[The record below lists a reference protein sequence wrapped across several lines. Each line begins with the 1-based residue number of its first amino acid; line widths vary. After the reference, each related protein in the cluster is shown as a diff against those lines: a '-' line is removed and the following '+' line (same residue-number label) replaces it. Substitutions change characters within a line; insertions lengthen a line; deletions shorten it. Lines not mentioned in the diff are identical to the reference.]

1 MSQRRWIRK
10 RETWLVL
17 ITVAALGW
25 TGNGR
30 NTADAR
36 EPSITSERWA
46 AAGRLGV
53 GAARVGVSQPLPAKA
68 EPAASQDD
76 GVVDDEL
83 RAKALRYHQALQR
96 RPAPGFLFDRFY
108 DAWLEFSTLADLEQ
122 FLSQQAANSQATAD
136 QVLLAFF
143 YAKQS
148 DDVKALAQF
157 QLALADNPASA
168 ATWYEKA
175 AVAARTLD
183 FDSALQDLARAAEL
197 NRAATSPDK
206 ELGLSIAKQ
215 QASLLVR
222 GGQIAAAMEAWEQLI
237 AANPNDEL
245 LLEDIVEQQMAEGL
259 LEQALATT
267 ERLLDLT
274 KDPYQV
280 VMRRMRQGD
289 ILQRAGKQ
297 PDALAVYGQTLP
309 RVGRETWLERE
320 LIAQIA
326 ELFRRD
332 DNLVGLK
339 EYLEKLLAE
348 EPDRLAL
355 HKAVARVSSQLGQA
369 DTAIATLR
377 KIVDL
382 TPGDRDNREN
392 LIAALAQAQRTED
405 AVAQQQALITQ
416 FPADAELSIK
426 LAELQ
431 QKRGDNDAARAAL
444 REYLTKANFSEAA
457 YLRAARTLDGFGL
470 PEDTRQLYQEALSR
484 YPAAAVVREAFG
496 GWLYQADDKAAALT
510 LWQQMAEGA
519 DKQELLRVARMLGQR
534 GEHAEVVRLLGARLG
549 EFDTDT
555 VYLGQLIDASLAL
568 KQDQE
573 TLPWLR
579 RRTAVS
585 ASAAD
590 LENTMTQAVIVFRR
604 LSMPPNMLETWRADA
619 GLAEGAVT
627 APLTSAAVSAACV
640 LAELLESQGES
651 AAADQVLAETETRM
665 AAMPELPQAT
675 ELLATQRIRL
685 WTARQDLTQA
695 ADAALRLVQAPGGR
709 QSVHLRR
716 LVELYMRDEQPEQAL
731 AWVEQWKQASP
742 GSVLPWIN
750 ESQLLARL
758 NRSEDSLRVLRQ
770 ASRRFPQDSDLAAM
784 LAEKYAAAGQGREA
798 ERLYWRQFQQTE
810 DSAEQLRWVEQL
822 ARLKVELGET
832 DELVQVFRERQKSN
846 PESVE
851 PLLALALIYR
861 QADNYEERRAV
872 LMEASRKQPDNL
884 ALLLETARLEETSGD
899 WQEALTT
906 LERALPLDPSG
917 QVAQRMAKI
926 CFDYGD
932 ATRGLQILAE
942 MFNQPTVGPRDVE
955 SLVDAMI
962 KADEWEGAKKLL
974 LPQLTRWPDDW
985 RLLYLQGVID
995 LRLGNVDAAR
1005 ETFLGL
1011 LTVDTP
1017 LPSIK
1022 SIGSSYSGPLPHLQ
1036 RLPATVRLQGN
1047 LQYRADEPLAH
1058 EVREGY
1064 RGYYYAQSGNYVML
1078 PEDPQVCQHYAFWQ
1092 LIFLNR
1098 SHPHSAEDRLAILR
1112 KMGEA
1117 GMPDADLLYDLFLE
1131 LNPESPYGGNLFNDA
1146 IFEKYS
1152 ERVSVWQMYLLQSLD
1167 DDSSDVER
1175 LTTAFERFAQVD
1187 STLGLLAA
1195 LQIVLSNPEEIPA
1208 SVQSQ
1213 LPQLLDNLDT
1223 AGDASY
1229 MAFMGVAQLLRGGAM
1244 GEAMTELTQVDGVGE
1259 KLNQLLLQWYL
1270 SNDTATEPWERTML
1284 QNALLKSMA
1293 RSQSVDQIRQL
1304 LESELAAATM
1314 GTATVQGSSSPYTH
1328 FGGGNPYGPSDELF
1342 ELLEFPPTSLPG
1354 VPWILTKLPAMMSNL
1369 EPWQYDESTGELDE
1383 ETAALL
1389 GQVAQQTEQPLL
1401 KAMLE
1406 VFLGRDLELQGEDP
1420 TTAYTTLQA
1429 TLEQWLEAEPNRV
1442 EALLLSAGLATHQ
1455 QRWSDA
1461 ATWLERTARQPLPAD
1476 QRRRLDS
1483 AAVALALKGQV
1494 VALDEPEQASL
1505 VAVARSAALRLRR
1518 HALNGDQ
1525 RLELLQALEVLDL
1538 TEEAGQMQSRLA
1550 QSSGGA
1556 AGLGRVARSGRTTSP
1571 DRIFELLQNDK
1582 KDAAYRLLSQ
1592 DLQAL
1597 ARTRLAG
1604 KFALVDDDDYELRQ
1618 FQRMVNQ
1625 LQVSSELLQHVM
1637 TEMSDRVDMLGFV
1650 QELFGDRE
1658 QAVEYYRQFVEAN
1671 PGRDAVQLRGLLLQL
1686 SSPNFELAEG
1696 LAMLDTLDSKSLPT
1710 FGLQILSKLPT
1721 LPLTFEQRLQVV
1733 EYLLNRAEP
1742 EAEQDPNSVAWLTA
1756 AWPVLT
1762 AATSLDPEVSEE
1774 SEPFGGRDQNRQS
1787 SSTQDLGAAME
1798 SMAARLSPLYVPTS
1812 DVELNEDELG
1822 NEKLRAVYQRIQQA
1836 KITRTAMQERVCQL
1850 LLTAPQTASEAF
1862 SHWLAVREAQR
1873 QVDSAAAVEQATSVL
1888 RLVATASASGR
1899 GSSNA
1904 GVSAQ
1909 QRAMRQMMQQMQR
1922 GGMPSPYG
1930 QNEESTWRTV
1940 PLRTPAQFLT
1950 RQLGESPSAEN
1961 AALIAELSEGLRAQ
1975 RKVELANELQRRY
1988 ELQAATAED
1997 FGGVVSRLMSEG
2009 KQRRNNTAENP
2020 NQLIMEVYTER
2031 ELKVDL
2037 LPSLLTQI
2045 RADRE
2050 ENQWNRLTSNQE
2062 LLAGYLTRHVEIQ
2075 GASAIAPSIRELS
2088 LAWLGDEATQTRLIE
2103 RFGGKE
2109 NLPAGRGEAA
2119 PYATYVTFLTSLA
2132 NGSPRLAFAGLTEL
2146 ERLQATQ
2153 QVSLEY
2159 VGYAVSQAI
2168 GEERDAAVILAIFD
2182 SSPFFNGLETFQP
2195 YPLSNG
2201 NGESVYGTLLN
2212 RLRYSEFRTR
2222 RSVVRKLKE
2231 REPTFGLRVFLESF
2245 EKTGR
2250 WEKLSVKEVH
2260 EALKPEL
2267 EQLAALTDERLKVV
2281 VDFIKEVTE
2290 GSDNSTNQGDPEVLA
2305 VLSRGVEIL
2314 SPLQRLMDAKSIA
2327 NLGIQPYPYAIQEY
2341 ASGVLLPLL
2350 KEHPDDFLAGM
2361 KHLLKL
2367 AAPVYRR
2374 QGDNVSEL
2382 VSRLLTGAVSLDPPR
2397 GLAVS
2402 LRYASE
2408 TNSEG
2413 FDLFEFLEDSL
2424 VRDLSRALQVALI
2437 AVHSE
2442 RNSDQLQ
2449 VFSQDL
2455 SQALEDADVSVLHFP
2470 FTRLLDSLSLSAD
2483 NRTAIAKWAQQAQQ
2497 DDKLAAIAQQWW
2509 LATQLANLAVV
2520 DSSTPNVDQASV
2532 RQILLEQV
2540 RDPNR
2545 AVPFRF
2551 VSALSLLSWKLLG
2564 DQPDDFALCLDVI
2577 SENLSR
2583 SKQVTTAP
2591 QWLMT
2596 VLTRLEAIPDDAE
2609 LQAVGGK
2616 FMTLWERYAG
2626 QATRGYFGRPAL
2638 LPSIR
2643 LYHRLQKPSGVQA
2656 VVRGLG
2662 ELEPGPDVIGEL
2674 TRLGYANL
2682 AWSQLNRRWSRIET
2696 PELDLAAAPRPIAD
2710 ANEASRMVWFD
2721 ATLEAKLPDLL
2732 ALANHPGTKY
2742 LTELYLSQLL
2752 DPPATQSQPSVARRQ
2767 RLERLAASFGEQTFA
2782 NTDEQK
2788 LAVAML
2794 VQLESPP
2801 DAVLT
2806 GLRTLVDKLSPTDIW
2821 SRRLEE
2827 VSSRRNRDLLTQ
2839 QIVVE
2844 LRAGQRESLAK
2855 LLAQVDAMPADDWET
2870 RQALSQLLERLSA
2883 NLMRGLAGLD
2893 AETLVAVA
2901 PDLLKLEA
2909 KDEFNRSSRLRIL
2922 LQIWFHVQGRSPE
2935 FTGLLAAVDG
2945 GSGAAARFLG
2955 GARTSSTGPNIDEVW
2970 PLVKRMKAD
2979 AGETPL
2985 EERVKLVKGI
2995 WELTKTGATVGSGH
3009 FREGVKE
3016 SCDSCRV
3023 ARMGLDAIEDAGLLS
3038 NEELITI
3045 GPELARIDAVGG
3057 EIWRQIGQRQ
3067 MAAEQWEAAASS
3079 LKRAVSATGRT
3090 MAQARA
3096 NRQLEYAWAL
3106 HQAGDNE
3113 EAKKLV
3119 PKVTAELLMGDNPQ
3133 RLEQLKKLIE

>member
-17 ITVAALGW
+17 ITVITVAALGW
-25 TGNGR
+25 MGHEN
-30 NTADAR
+30 NKASAR
-36 EPSITSERWA
+36 ETGFTSERWA
-46 AAGRLGV
+46 AAG
-53 GAARVGVSQPLPAKA
+53 
-68 EPAASQDD
+68 QDD

-108 DAWLEFSTLADLEQ
+108 DSWLEFATLADLEQ
-122 FLSQQAANSQATAD
+122 FLSQQVAASQATAD

-143 YAKQS
+143 YAKQG

-157 QLALADNPASA
+157 QSALANNPASA
-168 ATWYEKA
+168 ATWFEKA

-222 GGQIAAAMEAWEQLI
+222 GGQVAAAMEAWEQLI

-267 ERLLDLT
+267 ERLLELT

-297 PDALAVYGQTLP
+297 PEALEVYGTTLP

-339 EYLEKLLAE
+339 DYLEKLLAE

-355 HKAVARVSSQLGQA
+355 HKAMARVSSQLGQA
-369 DTAIATLR
+369 DAAIATLR

-392 LIAALAQAQRTED
+392 LIAALALAQRNED

-444 REYLTKANFSEAA
+444 REYLTKASFSEAA
-457 YLRAARTLDGFGL
+457 YLRAARTLDGFGW
-470 PEDTRQLYQEALSR
+470 PEDTRQWYQEALSR

-496 GWLYQADDKAAALT
+496 GWLYQADDKAAALA

-534 GEHAEVVRLLGARLG
+534 GEYAEVVPLLSARLS

-585 ASAAD
+585 SSAAD

-604 LSMPPNMLETWRADA
+604 LSMPPNMLEMWRADA
-619 GLAEGAVT
+619 GLAEGAV
-627 APLTSAAVSAACV
+627 AASLTSAAVSAACV
-640 LAELLESQGES
+640 LAELLETLGES

-665 AAMPELPQAT
+665 AATSELPQAA
-675 ELLATQRIRL
+675 ERLATQRIRL
-685 WTARQDLTQA
+685 WTARQDWTQA
-695 ADAALRLVQAPGGR
+695 AAAALRLVQAPGGR

-770 ASRRFPQDSDLAAM
+770 ASRRFPQDADLAAM
-784 LAEKYAAAGQGREA
+784 LAEKYAAVGQGREA

-846 PESVE
+846 PESIE

-861 QADNYEERRAV
+861 QADKYEERRAV
-872 LMEASRKQPDNL
+872 LMEASRKQPENL
-884 ALLLETARLEETSGD
+884 ALLLETSRLEETSGD

-917 QVAQRMAKI
+917 QVAQRIAKI

-932 ATRGLQILAE
+932 TARGLQILSE
-942 MFNQPTVGPRDVE
+942 MFNQPAVGPRDVE

-962 KADEWEGAKKLL
+962 KADEWEGAKKML
-974 LPQLTRWPDDW
+974 LPQLARWPDDW

-995 LRLGNVDAAR
+995 LRLGSVDAAR

-1022 SIGSSYSGPLPHLQ
+1022 SMGSSYSGPLPHLQ
-1036 RLPATVRLQGN
+1036 RLPETLRLQGN

-1058 EVREGY
+1058 EERDGY
-1064 RGYYYAQSGNYVML
+1064 RGYYYSQSGTYVML
-1078 PEDPQVCQHYAFWQ
+1078 PEDPQVCQQYAFWQ

-1098 SHPHSAEDRLAILR
+1098 THPHSSEDRLAILR

-1131 LNPESPYGGNLFNDA
+1131 LNPESPYDETLFTDA

-1152 ERVSVWQMYLLQSLD
+1152 ERVSLWQMYLLQSLD
-1167 DDSSDVER
+1167 EESSDAER
-1175 LTTAFERFAQVD
+1175 LLTAFERFSQVD
-1187 STLGLLAA
+1187 SALGLLAA

-1213 LPQLLDNLDT
+1213 LPRLLDQLET
-1223 AGDASY
+1223 EGDASY
-1229 MAFMGVAQLLRGGAM
+1229 MAFMGVAQLLRGGEM
-1244 GEAMTELTQVDGVGE
+1244 GEAMTEITQVDGVGD
-1259 KLNQLLLQWYL
+1259 KLNELLLRWYL
-1270 SNDTATEPWERTML
+1270 SNDALTEPWERAAL
-1284 QNALLKSMA
+1284 QSTLLKSMA
-1293 RSQSVDQIRQL
+1293 RSQSVDQLKQL

-1314 GTATVQGSSSPYTH
+1314 GTAAVKGFSNPYSH
-1328 FGGGNPYGPSDELF
+1328 LGGGNPFGSSDELF

-1354 VPWILTKLPAMMSNL
+1354 VPELLTMLPAMLSSL
-1369 EPWQYDESTGELDE
+1369 EPWQFDESTGELDE

-1406 VFLGRDLELQGEDP
+1406 LFVGRDLELRGEDP
-1420 TTAYTTLQA
+1420 TTAYTALQA
-1429 TLEQWLEAEPNRV
+1429 TLEQWLETEPNRV

-1461 ATWLERTARQPLPAD
+1461 AAWLERTARQPLPAD

-1518 HALNGDQ
+1518 HALSGDQ

-1550 QSSGGA
+1550 QSGGGA
-1556 AGLGRVARSGRTTSP
+1556 AGLASVGRSGLTTSP

-1618 FQRMVNQ
+1618 FQRMVKQ
-1625 LQVSSELLQHVM
+1625 LQVSSEFLQHVM
-1637 TEMSDRVDMLGFV
+1637 TEMSDRVDRLGFA
-1650 QELFGDRE
+1650 QELFGERE
-1658 QAVEYYRQFVEAN
+1658 QAVEYYRQFVAAN
-1671 PGRDAVQLRGLLLQL
+1671 PGRDAVKLRGLLLQL
-1686 SSPNFELAEG
+1686 SSPKYELTES
-1696 LAMLDTLDSKSLPT
+1696 LALLDALDGQQLSA
-1710 FGLQILSKLPT
+1710 FGLQILSKLPA
-1721 LPLTFEQRLQVV
+1721 LPLTFEQRMKVL
-1733 EYLLNRAEP
+1733 EHLLNRAEK
-1742 EAEQDPNSVAWLTA
+1742 EAEQDPNSVVWLTA

-1762 AATSLDPEVSEE
+1762 DATSLDPEISEE
-1774 SEPFGGRDQNRQS
+1774 TESFGGRGQNRQS
-1787 SSTQDLGAAME
+1787 SSPQDLGSAME

-1822 NEKLRAVYQRIQQA
+1822 NEKLRAVYQRIQRA
-1836 KITRTAMQERVCQL
+1836 KTARTAMQDRVCQL
-1850 LLTAPQTASEAF
+1850 LLTAPPIASEAF

-1888 RLVATASASGR
+1888 RLMASVSVSS
-1899 GSSNA
+1899 SSNS
-1904 GVSAQ
+1904 GSTAQ
-1909 QRAMRQMMQQMQR
+1909 QRAMRQMMQQMQQS
-1922 GGMPSPYG
+1922 GMPSRYG
-1930 QNEESTWRTV
+1930 QTEETTWRTV
-1940 PLRTPAQFLT
+1940 PLRTPAQFVT
-1950 RQLGESPSAEN
+1950 RQLGQSPSAEN

-1988 ELQAATAED
+1988 DLQAASAED

-2009 KQRRNNTAENP
+2009 KQRRNNNAENP
-2020 NQLIMEVYTER
+2020 NELIMEVYTER

-2050 ENQWNRLTSNQE
+2050 ENQWNRLTTNQE
-2062 LLAGYLTRHVEIQ
+2062 LLVGYLTRHVEIQ
-2075 GASAIAPSIRELS
+2075 GAAAVAPSIRELA
-2088 LAWLGDEATQTRLIE
+2088 LAWMGDEATQARLIE
-2103 RFGGKE
+2103 RFGSKE

-2119 PYATYVTFLTSLA
+2119 PYATYVTFLTGLA
-2132 NGSPRLAFAGLTEL
+2132 NGSPRLAFAAVTEL
-2146 ERLQATQ
+2146 ERLQATR

-2168 GEERDAAVILAIFD
+2168 GEERDADVILAIFD

-2201 NGESVYGTLLN
+2201 SGESVYGTLLN

-2222 RSVVRKLKE
+2222 RSVIRKLKE
-2231 REPTFGLRVFLESF
+2231 REPTFGLQIFLDSF

-2250 WEKLSVKEVH
+2250 WQELSVKEVH
-2260 EALKPEL
+2260 KALKPEL
-2267 EQLAALTDERLKVV
+2267 EPLAALTDERLKVV
-2281 VDFIKEVTE
+2281 VDFMKEVTE
-2290 GSDNSTNQGDPEVLA
+2290 DADSPTNQGDPDVLA

-2314 SPLQRLMDAKSIA
+2314 SPLQRLMDAKTIV
-2327 NLGIQPYPYAIQEY
+2327 NLGIQPYSYAIQQY
-2341 ASGVLLPLL
+2341 SGEILLPLM

-2374 QGDNVSEL
+2374 QGDDVSDL
-2382 VSRLLTGAVSLDPPR
+2382 ISHVLNAAVSMDAPH
-2397 GLAVS
+2397 GLAIG
-2402 LRYASE
+2402 LRYAGE

-2413 FDLFEFLEDSL
+2413 LDLLVFLEYSA
-2424 VRDLSRALQVALI
+2424 VRPVSGSFREAITTIQQDGK
-2437 AVHSE
+2437 SE
-2442 RNSDQLQ
+2442 KIEK
-2449 VFSQDL
+2449 L
-2455 SQALEDADVSVLHFP
+2455 SQELSAALGQADVSVLHLP
-2470 FTRLLDSLSLSAD
+2470 FTVLMDELAVSAD
-2483 NRTAIAKWAQQAQQ
+2483 TRAAIASWAQQAQQ
-2497 DDKLAAIAQQWW
+2497 EDKHAAIAQQWW

-2520 DSSTPNVDQASV
+2520 DSSNANADQATV

-2540 RDPNR
+2540 RDPSR
-2545 AVPFRF
+2545 GVSFRF
-2551 VSALSLLSWKLLG
+2551 VSALSLLRWKLLA
-2564 DQPDDFALCLDVI
+2564 DQADDFALCLDVI

-2583 SKQVTTAP
+2583 SKQIATIP
-2591 QWLMT
+2591 QWLIT
-2596 VLTRLEAIPDDAE
+2596 VLTRLEAIPDDAQ

-2626 QATRGYFGRPAL
+2626 QATRGDAGSEVV

-2643 LYHRLQKPSGVQA
+2643 IYHRLQKPSGVQA
-2656 VVRGLG
+2656 VVRALG
-2662 ELEPGPDVIGEL
+2662 EMEPGPDVIGEL

-2682 AWSQLNRRWSRIET
+2682 AWTQLNRRWGRIET
-2696 PELDLAAAPRPIAD
+2696 PELDLAAAARPIAD
-2710 ANEASRMVWFD
+2710 ANEASRGVWFD

-2752 DPPATQSQPSVARRQ
+2752 DPLAAQSQPSVDRRQ
-2767 RLERLAASFGEQTFA
+2767 RLERLAATFGDQTFV
-2782 NTDEQK
+2782 NLDEQK
-2788 LAVAML
+2788 LAVALLM
-2794 VQLESPP
+2794 QLESPP
-2801 DAVLT
+2801 VVVVE
-2806 GLRTLVDKLSPTDIW
+2806 GLQTLVDKLSPTDIW
-2821 SRRLEE
+2821 SPRLEE
-2827 VSSRRNRDLLTQ
+2827 VTGKRNRDLFAK

-2844 LRAGQRESLAK
+2844 LRSGKSESLTR
-2855 LLAQVDAMPADDWET
+2855 LFSQVDAMPAEDWET
-2870 RQALSQLLERLSA
+2870 RQALSQLLERLAA

-2909 KDEFNRSSRLRIL
+2909 KDEFNRSNRLRIL
-2922 LQIWFHVQGRSPE
+2922 LQIWFYVQDRSTE
-2935 FTGLLAAVDG
+2935 FNEMLTAVDG
-2945 GSGAAARFLG
+2945 GRGGSARFLA
-2955 GARTSSTGPNIDEVW
+2955 GARAVSSGPNIDEVW
-2970 PLVKRMKAD
+2970 PIVKRMKAD
-2979 AGETPL
+2979 VTEAPL
-2985 EERVKLVKGI
+2985 EERVKLVKGL
-2995 WELTKTGATVGSGH
+2995 WELTKTGATVGSDH
-3009 FREGVKE
+3009 FRGGVKE

-3038 NEELITI
+3038 KEELITI

-3057 EIWRQIGQRQ
+3057 EIWRQIGERQ
-3067 MAAEQWEAAASS
+3067 MAAQQWEAAASS

-3096 NRQLEYAWAL
+3096 NRQVEYAWAL
-3106 HQAGDNE
+3106 HQAGDND

-3119 PKVTAELLMGDNPQ
+3119 PKVIAELLMGDNPQ
-3133 RLEQLKKLIE
+3133 RLEQLNKLLE

>member
-1 MSQRRWIRK
+1 
-10 RETWLVL
+10 
-17 ITVAALGW
+17 
-25 TGNGR
+25 
-30 NTADAR
+30 
-36 EPSITSERWA
+36 
-46 AAGRLGV
+46 
-53 GAARVGVSQPLPAKA
+53 
-68 EPAASQDD
+68 
-76 GVVDDEL
+76 
-83 RAKALRYHQALQR
+83 
-96 RPAPGFLFDRFY
+96 
-108 DAWLEFSTLADLEQ
+108 
-122 FLSQQAANSQATAD
+122 
-136 QVLLAFF
+136 
-143 YAKQS
+143 
-148 DDVKALAQF
+148 
-157 QLALADNPASA
+157 
-168 ATWYEKA
+168 
-175 AVAARTLD
+175 
-183 FDSALQDLARAAEL
+183 
-197 NRAATSPDK
+197 
-206 ELGLSIAKQ
+206 
-215 QASLLVR
+215 
-222 GGQIAAAMEAWEQLI
+222 
-237 AANPNDEL
+237 
-245 LLEDIVEQQMAEGL
+245 
-259 LEQALATT
+259 
-267 ERLLDLT
+267 
-274 KDPYQV
+274 
-280 VMRRMRQGD
+280 
-289 ILQRAGKQ
+289 
-297 PDALAVYGQTLP
+297 
-309 RVGRETWLERE
+309 
-320 LIAQIA
+320 
-326 ELFRRD
+326 
-332 DNLVGLK
+332 
-339 EYLEKLLAE
+339 
-348 EPDRLAL
+348 
-355 HKAVARVSSQLGQA
+355 
-369 DTAIATLR
+369 
-377 KIVDL
+377 
-382 TPGDRDNREN
+382 
-392 LIAALAQAQRTED
+392 
-405 AVAQQQALITQ
+405 
-416 FPADAELSIK
+416 
-426 LAELQ
+426 
-431 QKRGDNDAARAAL
+431 
-444 REYLTKANFSEAA
+444 
-457 YLRAARTLDGFGL
+457 
-470 PEDTRQLYQEALSR
+470 
-484 YPAAAVVREAFG
+484 
-496 GWLYQADDKAAALT
+496 
-510 LWQQMAEGA
+510 
-519 DKQELLRVARMLGQR
+519 
-534 GEHAEVVRLLGARLG
+534 
-549 EFDTDT
+549 
-555 VYLGQLIDASLAL
+555 
-568 KQDQE
+568 
-573 TLPWLR
+573 
-579 RRTAVS
+579 
-585 ASAAD
+585 
-590 LENTMTQAVIVFRR
+590 
-604 LSMPPNMLETWRADA
+604 
-619 GLAEGAVT
+619 
-627 APLTSAAVSAACV
+627 
-640 LAELLESQGES
+640 
-651 AAADQVLAETETRM
+651 
-665 AAMPELPQAT
+665 
-675 ELLATQRIRL
+675 
-685 WTARQDLTQA
+685 
-695 ADAALRLVQAPGGR
+695 
-709 QSVHLRR
+709 
-716 LVELYMRDEQPEQAL
+716 
-731 AWVEQWKQASP
+731 
-742 GSVLPWIN
+742 
-750 ESQLLARL
+750 
-758 NRSEDSLRVLRQ
+758 
-770 ASRRFPQDSDLAAM
+770 
-784 LAEKYAAAGQGREA
+784 
-798 ERLYWRQFQQTE
+798 
-810 DSAEQLRWVEQL
+810 
-822 ARLKVELGET
+822 
-832 DELVQVFRERQKSN
+832 
-846 PESVE
+846 
-851 PLLALALIYR
+851 
-861 QADNYEERRAV
+861 
-872 LMEASRKQPDNL
+872 
-884 ALLLETARLEETSGD
+884 
-899 WQEALTT
+899 
-906 LERALPLDPSG
+906 
-917 QVAQRMAKI
+917 
-926 CFDYGD
+926 
-932 ATRGLQILAE
+932 
-942 MFNQPTVGPRDVE
+942 
-955 SLVDAMI
+955 
-962 KADEWEGAKKLL
+962 
-974 LPQLTRWPDDW
+974 
-985 RLLYLQGVID
+985 
-995 LRLGNVDAAR
+995 
-1005 ETFLGL
+1005 
-1011 LTVDTP
+1011 
-1017 LPSIK
+1017 
-1022 SIGSSYSGPLPHLQ
+1022 
-1036 RLPATVRLQGN
+1036 
-1047 LQYRADEPLAH
+1047 
-1058 EVREGY
+1058 
-1064 RGYYYAQSGNYVML
+1064 
-1078 PEDPQVCQHYAFWQ
+1078 
-1092 LIFLNR
+1092 
-1098 SHPHSAEDRLAILR
+1098 
-1112 KMGEA
+1112 
-1117 GMPDADLLYDLFLE
+1117 
-1131 LNPESPYGGNLFNDA
+1131 
-1146 IFEKYS
+1146 
-1152 ERVSVWQMYLLQSLD
+1152 
-1167 DDSSDVER
+1167 
-1175 LTTAFERFAQVD
+1175 
-1187 STLGLLAA
+1187 
-1195 LQIVLSNPEEIPA
+1195 
-1208 SVQSQ
+1208 
-1213 LPQLLDNLDT
+1213 
-1223 AGDASY
+1223 
-1229 MAFMGVAQLLRGGAM
+1229 
-1244 GEAMTELTQVDGVGE
+1244 
-1259 KLNQLLLQWYL
+1259 
-1270 SNDTATEPWERTML
+1270 
-1284 QNALLKSMA
+1284 
-1293 RSQSVDQIRQL
+1293 
-1304 LESELAAATM
+1304 
-1314 GTATVQGSSSPYTH
+1314 
-1328 FGGGNPYGPSDELF
+1328 
-1342 ELLEFPPTSLPG
+1342 
-1354 VPWILTKLPAMMSNL
+1354 MMSNL

-2682 AWSQLNRRWSRIET
+2682 AWSQLNRRWGRIET

>member
-25 TGNGR
+25 TGNGHS
-30 NTADAR
+30 TADAR
-36 EPSITSERWA
+36 EPGVTSERWA
-46 AAGRLGV
+46 AA
-53 GAARVGVSQPLPAKA
+53 
-68 EPAASQDD
+68 SQDG

-108 DAWLEFSTLADLEQ
+108 DAWLEFATLADLEQ
-122 FLSQQAANSQATAD
+122 FLSQQVAASKATAD

-143 YAKQS
+143 YAKQG

-267 ERLLDLT
+267 ERLLELT

-297 PDALAVYGQTLP
+297 PEALEVYGTTLP

-332 DNLVGLK
+332 DNLVGFK
-339 EYLEKLLAE
+339 EYVEKLLAE

-355 HKAVARVSSQLGQA
+355 HKAMARVSSQLGQA
-369 DTAIATLR
+369 DAAIATLQ
-377 KIVDL
+377 KIVEL

-392 LIAALAQAQRTED
+392 LIAALALAQRNED

-416 FPADAELSIK
+416 FPTDAELSIK

-431 QKRGDNDAARAAL
+431 QKRGDIDAARAAL
-444 REYLTKANFSEAA
+444 REYLTKASFSEAA

-470 PEDTRQLYQEALSR
+470 PEDTRQWYQEALSR

-496 GWLYQADDKAAALT
+496 SWLYQADDKAAALA

-534 GEHAEVVRLLGARLG
+534 GEHAEVVRLLSARLS
-549 EFDTDT
+549 EFDTDA

-573 TLPWLR
+573 SLPWLR

-585 ASAAD
+585 SSAAD

-604 LSMPPNMLETWRADA
+604 LSMPPNMLEMWRADA
-619 GLAEGAVT
+619 KLAQGAVA
-627 APLTSAAVSAACV
+627 APATSAEVAAACV
-640 LAELLESQGES
+640 LAELLETQGES
-651 AAADQVLAETETRM
+651 AAADQVLAETETRL
-665 AAMPELPQAT
+665 AATSAVPQAA
-675 ELLATQRIRL
+675 ELLATQRVRL
-685 WTARQDLTQA
+685 WTARQDWTQA
-695 ADAALRLVQAPGGR
+695 AAAALRLVQAPGGR

-742 GSVLPWIN
+742 GSVLPWIS

-770 ASRRFPQDSDLAAM
+770 ASRRFPQDADLAAM
-784 LAEKYAAAGQGREA
+784 LAEKYAAVGQGREA

-822 ARLKVELGET
+822 ARLKVELGQT

-846 PESVE
+846 PESIE

-861 QADNYEERRAV
+861 QADKYEERRAV

-884 ALLLETARLEETSGD
+884 ALLLETARLEESSGD

-906 LERALPLDPSG
+906 LERALPLDQSG

-932 ATRGLQILAE
+932 ATRGLQILAD
-942 MFNQPTVGPRDVE
+942 MFNQPAVGPRDVE

-974 LPQLTRWPDDW
+974 LPQLARWPDDW
-985 RLLYLQGVID
+985 RLLYLQGVIE
-995 LRLGNVDAAR
+995 LRLGSVDAAR
-1005 ETFLGL
+1005 EIFLGL

-1022 SIGSSYSGPLPHLQ
+1022 SMGSGYPGPLPHLQ
-1036 RLPATVRLQGN
+1036 RLPETVRLQGN

-1058 EVREGY
+1058 EERDGY
-1064 RGYYYAQSGNYVML
+1064 RGYYYSQSGTYVML
-1078 PEDPQVCQHYAFWQ
+1078 PEDPQVCQQYAFWQ

-1098 SHPHSAEDRLAILR
+1098 THPHSTEDRLAILR

-1131 LNPESPYGGNLFNDA
+1131 LNPESPYDGTLFTDA

-1152 ERVSVWQMYLLQSLD
+1152 ERLSLWQMYLLQSLD
-1167 DDSSDVER
+1167 EDSSDVAR
-1175 LTTAFERFAQVD
+1175 LLTAFERFSQVD
-1187 STLGLLAA
+1187 SALGLLAA

-1213 LPQLLDNLDT
+1213 LPRLLDQLE
-1223 AGDASY
+1223 AEGDASY
-1229 MAFMGVAQLLRGGAM
+1229 MAFMGVAQLLRGGEM
-1244 GEAMTELTQVDGVGE
+1244 GEAMTEITQVDGVGD
-1259 KLNQLLLQWYL
+1259 KLNELLLRWYL
-1270 SNDTATEPWERTML
+1270 SNDAVTEPWERAAL
-1284 QNALLKSMA
+1284 QSTLLKSMA
-1293 RSQSVDQIRQL
+1293 RSQSVDQLKQL
-1304 LESELAAATM
+1304 LESELAAATT
-1314 GTATVQGSSSPYTH
+1314 GTAAVKGSSNPYSH
-1328 FGGGNPYGPSDELF
+1328 FGGGNPFGSSDELF

-1354 VPWILTKLPAMMSNL
+1354 VPELLTMLPAMLSSL
-1369 EPWQYDESTGELDE
+1369 EPWQFDESTGELDE

-1406 VFLGRDLELQGEDP
+1406 LFVGRDLELRGEDP
-1420 TTAYTTLQA
+1420 TTAYAALQA
-1429 TLEQWLEAEPNRV
+1429 TLEQWLETEPNRV
-1442 EALLLSAGLATHQ
+1442 EGLLLSAGLATHQ

-1461 ATWLERTARQPLPAD
+1461 AAWLERTARQPLPAD

-1483 AAVALALKGQV
+1483 AAVALAIKGQV
-1494 VALDEPEQASL
+1494 VALDEPEQAAL

-1518 HALNGDQ
+1518 HALSGDQ

-1550 QSSGGA
+1550 QSGGGA
-1556 AGLGRVARSGRTTSP
+1556 AGLAGAGRSGRTTSP

-1597 ARTRLAG
+1597 ARARMAG
-1604 KFALVDDDDYELRQ
+1604 KFALVNDDDYELRQ
-1618 FQRMVNQ
+1618 FQSMVKQ
-1625 LQVSSELLQHVM
+1625 LQVSSELLQHLM
-1637 TEMSDRVDMLGFV
+1637 TEMSDRVELLGFA
-1650 QELFGDRE
+1650 QELFGERE
-1658 QAVEYYRQFVEAN
+1658 QAIEYYRQFVTAN
-1671 PGRDAVQLRGLLLQL
+1671 PERNAVKLRGLLLQL
-1686 SSPNFELAEG
+1686 SSPNYELTES
-1696 LAMLDTLDSKSLPT
+1696 LKILDNLDGQTLT
-1710 FGLQILSKLPT
+1710 AFGLQILSKLPS
-1721 LPLTFEQRLQVV
+1721 LPLTFEQRMKVV
-1733 EYLLNRAEP
+1733 EHLLNRAEQ

-1762 AATSLDPEVSEE
+1762 DATSLDPEISVETE
-1774 SEPFGGRDQNRQS
+1774 SFGGRGQNRQS
-1787 SSTQDLGAAME
+1787 SSPQDLGSAME

-1836 KITRTAMQERVCQL
+1836 KTTRTAMHERVCQL
-1850 LLTAPQTASEAF
+1850 LLTAPQSASEAF

-1873 QVDSAAAVEQATSVL
+1873 QVNSAAAVEQATSVL
-1888 RLVATASASGR
+1888 RLMASVR
-1899 GSSNA
+1899 GSSNS
-1904 GVSAQ
+1904 GSTAQ
-1909 QRAMRQMMQQMQR
+1909 QRAMQQMMQQMQQS
-1922 GGMPSPYG
+1922 GMPSRYG
-1930 QNEESTWRTV
+1930 QSEESTWQTV

-1950 RQLGESPSAEN
+1950 RQLGQSPSAEN
-1961 AALIAELSEGLRAQ
+1961 AALIAELSGGLRAQ
-1975 RKVELANELQRRY
+1975 RKVELANELQRRFD
-1988 ELQAATAED
+1988 LHAATAED

-2009 KQRRNNTAENP
+2009 KQRRNNTVENP
-2020 NQLIMEVYTER
+2020 NALIMEVYTER
-2031 ELKVDL
+2031 DLKVDL

-2045 RADRE
+2045 RVDRE

-2075 GASAIAPSIRELS
+2075 GTSAIAPSIRELA

-2103 RFGGKE
+2103 RFGSKE

-2119 PYATYVTFLTSLA
+2119 PYSTYVTFLTSVA
-2132 NGSPRLAFAGLTEL
+2132 NGSPRLAFAALTEL
-2146 ERLQATQ
+2146 ERLRATQ

-2168 GEERDAAVILAIFD
+2168 GEERDADVILAIFD

-2222 RSVVRKLKE
+2222 RSVIRKLKE
-2231 REPTFGLRVFLESF
+2231 RESTFGLKIFLDSF

-2250 WEKLSVKEVH
+2250 WQKLSVKEVH
-2260 EALKPEL
+2260 KALKPEL
-2267 EQLAALTDERLKVV
+2267 EQLAAFTDERLKVV
-2281 VDFIKEVTE
+2281 VDFMKEVTE
-2290 GSDNSTNQGDPEVLA
+2290 DADSPTNEGDPDVLA

-2327 NLGIQPYPYAIQEY
+2327 NLGIQPYSYAIQEY
-2341 ASGVLLPLL
+2341 SSEILLPLL

-2374 QGDNVSEL
+2374 QGDDLSEL
-2382 VSRLLTGAVSLDPPR
+2382 ISHVLNAAVSMDPPR
-2397 GLAVS
+2397 GLAIG
-2402 LRYASE
+2402 LRYAGE

-2413 FDLFEFLEDSL
+2413 FDLLVFLEYSL
-2424 VRDLSRALQVALI
+2424 VRPVSGSFREAITTLQQDGK
-2437 AVHSE
+2437 SE
-2442 RNSDQLQ
+2442 KMEE
-2449 VFSQDL
+2449 L
-2455 SQALEDADVSVLHFP
+2455 SQELSAALGQADVSVLHLP
-2470 FTRLLDSLSLSAD
+2470 FTLLMDELAVSAD
-2483 NRTAIAKWAQQAQQ
+2483 TRAAIATWAQQAQQ
-2497 DDKLAAIAQQWW
+2497 DDKHGALAQQWW

-2520 DSSTPNVDQASV
+2520 DSSNVNADQANV

-2540 RDPNR
+2540 RDPSR
-2545 AVPFRF
+2545 GVPFRF
-2551 VSALSLLSWKLLG
+2551 VSALSLLRWKLLG
-2564 DQPDDFALCLDVI
+2564 DQANDFALCLDVI

-2583 SKQVTTAP
+2583 SKQITTIP
-2591 QWLMT
+2591 QWLIT
-2596 VLTRLEAIPDDAE
+2596 VLTRLDAIPDDAQ

-2626 QATRGYFGRPAL
+2626 QATRGYAGSQVI
-2638 LPSIR
+2638 LPTIR
-2643 LYHRLQKPSGVQA
+2643 IYHRLQKPSGVQA
-2656 VVRGLG
+2656 VVRALG
-2662 ELEPGPDVIGEL
+2662 EMEPGPDVIGEL

-2682 AWSQLNRRWSRIET
+2682 AWAQLNRRWGRIET
-2696 PELDLAAAPRPIAD
+2696 PELDLAAAARPNAD
-2710 ANEASRMVWFD
+2710 ADEASRGVWFD
-2721 ATLEAKLPDLL
+2721 ATLEAKLPELL

-2752 DPPATQSQPSVARRQ
+2752 DPPATQPQPSVDRRQ
-2767 RLERLAASFGEQTFA
+2767 RLERLAAMFGDQTFV
-2782 NTDEQK
+2782 NLDEQK
-2788 LAVAML
+2788 LAVAQLM
-2794 VQLESPP
+2794 QLESPP
-2801 DAVLT
+2801 VVVVE
-2806 GLRTLVDKLSPTDIW
+2806 GLQTLVDKLSPTEIW
-2821 SRRLEE
+2821 SPRLEE
-2827 VSSRRNRDLLTQ
+2827 VTGKRNRDLFAK

-2844 LRAGQRESLAK
+2844 LRSGKSESLTR
-2855 LLAQVDAMPADDWET
+2855 LFAQVDAMPAEDWET
-2870 RQALSQLLERLSA
+2870 RQALSQLLERLAA
-2883 NLMRGLAGLD
+2883 NFMRGLAGLD
-2893 AETLVAVA
+2893 AETLVGVA

-2909 KDEFNRSSRLRIL
+2909 KDEFNRSNRLRIL
-2922 LQIWFHVQGRSPE
+2922 LQIWFYVQDRSTE
-2935 FTGLLAAVDG
+2935 FNEMLTAVDG
-2945 GSGAAARFLG
+2945 GRGGSARFLA
-2955 GARTSSTGPNIDEVW
+2955 GARAVSSGPNIDEVW
-2970 PLVKRMKAD
+2970 PIVKRMKAD
-2979 AGETPL
+2979 VTESPL

-2995 WELTKTGATVGSGH
+2995 WELTKTGATVGSDH
-3009 FREGVKE
+3009 FRGGVKE

-3038 NEELITI
+3038 KDELITI

-3057 EIWRQIGQRQ
+3057 EIWRQIGERQ
-3067 MAAEQWEAAASS
+3067 MAAQQWEAAASS

-3096 NRQLEYAWAL
+3096 NRQVEYAWAL
-3106 HQAGDNE
+3106 HQAGDND

-3119 PKVTAELLMGDNPQ
+3119 PKVIAELLLGDNAQ
-3133 RLEQLKKLIE
+3133 RLEQLNKLLE